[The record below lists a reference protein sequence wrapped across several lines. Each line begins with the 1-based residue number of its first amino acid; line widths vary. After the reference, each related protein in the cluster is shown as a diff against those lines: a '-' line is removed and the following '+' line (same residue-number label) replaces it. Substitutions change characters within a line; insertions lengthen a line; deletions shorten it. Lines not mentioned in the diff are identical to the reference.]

1 MTFFNEL
8 KQVHLTFLSLTK
20 REKLNISVL
29 GSIIFFLLFSY
40 PLVRAVSTSLFLSS
54 FGASQ
59 SPYVWLYSV
68 LVLGVSVTVYN
79 ALQRDFSLTK
89 LFFVTGVVTL
99 LVFLV
104 AIWGYFYHSEYWAYA
119 LYIWKEVYII
129 LLIHSIFAFVNLTTP
144 ESVAKVIYGP
154 FGALGSL
161 GGILGG
167 FAVSNFSRSFTERNI
182 LLVGVF
188 IAFLST
194 LLIWL
199 VDTNNDKHLLN
210 FEKEKKKLSPLA
222 SIHNVKCYVFCICL
236 IIMMSQFVINLG
248 NYQFNFYLEESFPLK
263 ADKTN
268 FLGLTYTYI
277 NSLSLGLQFVLM
289 PILFRLFSPV
299 TLHFIIPILF
309 ALFFFVSNLWGGMAT
324 AFILMKGVDY
334 SIFSGAK
341 ELLYFPL
348 GDLQKYGAKYLAD
361 MVVYRFS
368 KGLISLILILVPS
381 SGMVGGLFY
390 ASIAIWL
397 VALLCLSKLYKKY
410 HGDKYEQPINQ

>member
-8 KQVHLTFLSLTK
+8 KQVHLTFLSLSK
-20 REKLNISVL
+20 REKLNIGVL

-40 PLVRAVSTSLFLSS
+40 PLVRATTTSLFLTS

-68 LVLGVSVTVYN
+68 LFLGFSVTIYN
-79 ALQRDFSLTK
+79 VLQRDLSVYK
-89 LFFVTGVVTL
+89 LFFMTGFITL
-99 LVFLV
+99 FVFLV
-104 AIWGYFYHSEYWAYA
+104 AIWGYFSHREYWAYA

-129 LLIHSIFAFVNLTTP
+129 LLIHSIFAFVNLTTS

-154 FGALGSL
+154 FGAIGSL
-161 GGILGG
+161 GGIFGG
-167 FAVSNFSRSFTERNI
+167 FSVSYLSRSFTERNI
-182 LLVGVF
+182 LLIGIF
-188 IAFLST
+188 IAFFAT

-199 VDTNNDKHLLN
+199 VNTDNDKRLLN
-210 FEKEKKKLSPLA
+210 FEKEKKKISPIA
-222 SIHNVKCYVFCICL
+222 SISNVKGYVFCICL

-248 NYQFNFYLEESFPLK
+248 NYQFNFYLEEAFPLK

-277 NSLSLGLQFVLM
+277 NSLSLVLQFALM
-289 PILFRLFSPV
+289 PILFRFFSPV
-299 TLHFIIPILF
+299 TLHFIIPVLF
-309 ALFFFVSNLWGGMAT
+309 ALFFFVSNIWGGMAT
-324 AFILMKGVDY
+324 TFILMKGVDY

-390 ASIAIWL
+390 VSIFIWL
-397 VALLCLSKLYKKY
+397 AALLFLSKLYKKY
-410 HGDKYEQPINQ
+410 HGDKYEQPVNQ

>member
-1 MTFFNEL
+1 VAFFNEL
-8 KQVHLTFLSLTK
+8 KQVHLTFLNLTK
-20 REKLNISVL
+20 REKLNISLL
-29 GSIIFFLLFSY
+29 GSIVFFLLFSY
-40 PLVRAVSTSLFLSS
+40 PLVRATTTSLFLTS

-68 LVLGVSVTVYN
+68 LCLGLCVTLYNSLQKDVSIY
-79 ALQRDFSLTK
+79 K
-89 LFFVTGVVTL
+89 LFFMTGLITL
-99 LVFLV
+99 IVFLV
-104 AIWGYFYHSEYWAYA
+104 ALWGYFFHSEYWAYV

-154 FGALGSL
+154 FGALGSM

-167 FAVSNFSRSFTERNI
+167 VTVTYFSGKFAERDI
-182 LLVGVF
+182 LLFGIF

-194 LLIWL
+194 LLIRF
-199 VDTNNDKHLLN
+199 VNTRNDKHILN

-222 SIHNVKCYVFCICL
+222 SIKNVKGYVFCICL

-248 NYQFNFYLEESFPLK
+248 NYQFNFYLEEAFPLK
-263 ADKTN
+263 SDKTN

-277 NSLSLGLQFVLM
+277 NSLSLTLQFILM

-299 TLHFIIPILF
+299 TLHFIIPLLF
-309 ALFFFVSNLWGGMAT
+309 AFFFFISNMWGGMAS

-390 ASIAIWL
+390 ISVAFWL
-397 VALLCLSKLYKKY
+397 VALLFLSKLYKKY
-410 HGDKYEQPINQ
+410 HGDKYEQPID